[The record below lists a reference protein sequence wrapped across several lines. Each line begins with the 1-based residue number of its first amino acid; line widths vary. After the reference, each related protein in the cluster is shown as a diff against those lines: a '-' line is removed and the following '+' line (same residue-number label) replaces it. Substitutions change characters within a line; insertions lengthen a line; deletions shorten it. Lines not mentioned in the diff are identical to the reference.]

1 MALIR
6 CPALI
11 LPFTGFMPQVR
22 AIKIITGI
30 REEHM
35 NRILVKET
43 YKDGQ
48 VIIKEGSFGEGTYV
62 ILDGRVEISKTVNN
76 EKAVITTLGK
86 GDIFGEMSFI
96 DRQPRSASV
105 IAIGDVK
112 IGILD
117 KDFLEN
123 EINKTS
129 EDFRLIITAVTQRL
143 RKTTGE
149 LMNLKIGYHEMAK
162 R

>member
-1 MALIR
+1 
-6 CPALI
+6 
-11 LPFTGFMPQVR
+11 
-22 AIKIITGI
+22 
-30 REEHM
+30 M
-35 NRILVKET
+35 NRIIVKEN

-48 VIIKEGSFGEGTYV
+48 SIINEGSFGEGTYV
-62 ILDGRVEISKTVNN
+62 ILEGKVEISKKINN
-76 EKAVITTLGK
+76 EKIVITCLKK

-129 EDFRLIITAVTQRL
+129 EDFRLIINALTERL
-143 RKTTGE
+143 RKTTSE
-149 LMNLKIGYHEMAK
+149 LMNLKIGCHK
-162 R
+162 SH

>member
-1 MALIR
+1 
-6 CPALI
+6 
-11 LPFTGFMPQVR
+11 
-22 AIKIITGI
+22 
-30 REEHM
+30 M
-35 NRILVKET
+35 NRIIVKEN

-48 VIIKEGSFGEGTYV
+48 FIINEGSFGEGTYV
-62 ILDGRVEISKTVNN
+62 ILEGSVEVSKKINN
-76 EKAVITTLGK
+76 EKVVITNLGK

-105 IAIGDVK
+105 IALGDVK

-129 EDFRLIITAVTQRL
+129 EDFRLILNAITERL

-149 LMNLKIGYHEMAK
+149 LMSLKIGCHKPHK